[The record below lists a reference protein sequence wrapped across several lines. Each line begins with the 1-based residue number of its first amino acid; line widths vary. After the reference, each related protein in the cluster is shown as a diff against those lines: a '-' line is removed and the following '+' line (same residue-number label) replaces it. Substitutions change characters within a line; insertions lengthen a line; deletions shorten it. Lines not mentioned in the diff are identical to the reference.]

1 MNRTKRDPNAI
12 YDRHGNRIRIWVGN
26 DEEEKEIDRKMWNTL
41 LKKGFGSLKK
51 HIIYFLIRY
60 PKILITLFSNEIRK
74 EKIRKL
80 IIKEMMKMKQEP
92 KYIRLEYKKT
102 SLKLSFFSSIPMIKE
117 VIIDDQYNANFKNL
131 KNKIIIDA
139 GANVG
144 LFSFFALMLGAKK
157 AYAFEPVKET
167 YNVLK
172 NDIKIN
178 KLENK
183 LIAINKALGDKNET
197 KTISFT
203 NAGDVEASLKEERK
217 KGKLEE
223 SILIIKLD
231 DFVKENKLK
240 RVDFIKMDVEGYEEN
255 VLLGAKETIKKW
267 KPILSFSA
275 YHLPTDK
282 ERLPKVV
289 LSIRPDYR
297 IKLNKYADENFY
309 CE

>member
-1 MNRTKRDPNAI
+1 MKQKQTKRDPNAI

-26 DEEEKEIDRKMWNTL
+26 DEEEKELSRQEYEEL
-41 LKKGFGSLKK
+41 YKKSLKK
-51 HIIYFLIRY
+51 NISKIILQHPNVVID
-60 PKILITLFSNEIRK
+60 ILRPNKGVEVRK
-74 EKIRKL
+74 TIL
-80 IIKEMMKMKQEP
+80 
-92 KYIRLEYKKT
+92 
-102 SLKLSFFSSIPMIKE
+102 
-117 VIIDDQYNANFKNL
+117 KNL
-131 KNKIIIDA
+131 FYFKKKPEFISVKFSKVIFLLEINTFIGEIFNQIFLNDEYNIYESNIKNKIVIDA

-144 LFSFFALMLGAKK
+144 VFSLYASMLGAKK
-157 AYAFEPVKET
+157 VYAFEPVKET
-167 YNVLK
+167 YDMLVK
-172 NDIKIN
+172 NIKIN

-183 LIAINKALGDKNET
+183 VIPINKALGDKNET

-203 NAGDVEASLKEERK
+203 NAGDASASLKEERK
-217 KGKLEE
+217 GGKCEE
-223 SILIIKLD
+223 VISIIKLD

-289 LSIRPDYR
+289 RSIRPDYK
-297 IKLNKYADENFY
+297 IKLNRYAEEDFY

>member
-1 MNRTKRDPNAI
+1 MNRTKRDPSAI

-80 IIKEMMKMKQEP
+80 IIKEMMKMKREP
-92 KYIRLEYKKT
+92 KYIRLEYKKI
-102 SLKLSFFSSIPMIKE
+102 SVKLSFFSSIPMIKE

-144 LFSFFALMLGAKK
+144 LFSFFALMLGAKIV
-157 AYAFEPVKET
+157 YTFEPVKET

-183 LIAINKALGDKNET
+183 VIPINKALGDKNET

-203 NAGDVEASLKEERK
+203 DAGDVEASLKEGRK
-217 KGKLEE
+217 RGTQEE
-223 SILIIKLD
+223 VITIIKLD
-231 DFVKENKLK
+231 EFVKENRIK
-240 RVDFIKMDVEGYEEN
+240 RVDFIKIDTEGYEEN

-289 LSIRPDYR
+289 LSIRPDYK
-297 IKLNKYADENFY
+297 IKLNRYADENFY

>member
-1 MNRTKRDPNAI
+1 MNQTKRDPNAI

-26 DEEEKEIDRKMWNTL
+26 DEEEKEIDAKTYN
-41 LKKGFGSLKK
+41 
-51 HIIYFLIRY
+51 LIFAPGIKYRLPYLIFKY
-60 PKILITLFSNEIRK
+60 PKLLILLTRRNVSDEIKKYLVSNEIIN
-74 EKIRKL
+74 KICYFK
-80 IIKEMMKMKQEP
+80 IQINNKKIKINFNDGFGLLTE
-92 KYIRLEYKKT
+92 IN
-102 SLKLSFFSSIPMIKE
+102 IN
-117 VIIDDQYNANFKNL
+117 DQYEAYSSHL

-144 LFSFFALMLGAKK
+144 AFSLYASMLGAKK
-157 AYAFEPVKET
+157 VYAFEPVKET
-167 YNVLK
+167 YDILVK
-172 NDIKIN
+172 NIKMN

-183 LIAINKALGDKNET
+183 VIPINKALGDKNET
-197 KTISFT
+197 KTISFM
-203 NAGDVEASLKEERK
+203 NAGDGGASLKEERK
-217 KGKLEE
+217 KGKREE
-223 SILIIKLD
+223 IISIIKLD
-231 DFVKENKLK
+231 DFVKENKIK

-289 LSIRPDYR
+289 LSIRPDYK
-297 IKLNKYADENFY
+297 IKLNKYAEEDFY